1 MSVHGGEEGAA
12 GADLWVRMIVVRL
25 RMVPHPTQPPAVSQ
39 WEANLL
45 LTVGTVSVQIVSR

>member
-12 GADLWVRMIVVRL
+12 GADLWVRMIVVRS
-25 RMVPHPTQPPAVSQ
+25 RMVPHPTQPPAASQ

-45 LTVGTVSVQIVSR
+45 LTVGTVSVEK